1 MGHESRNSRR
11 NLEARLLST
20 AATAVTEVASC
31 ALFQVK
37 GYEISQPRGS
47 SVDPL
52 SIDEA
57 DCRSTVDRQS
67 IDTGEE
73 LQEWPVSNFSLFQP
87 SKIPLWLRSCGH
99 PTSRYHIFLFTELD
113 QQWLGR
119 TLSRSLLFPVV

>member
-11 NLEARLLST
+11 NLEARLLSM
-20 AATAVTEVASC
+20 AATAAVTEVAAASC

-57 DCRSTVDRQS
+57 
-67 IDTGEE
+67 
-73 LQEWPVSNFSLFQP
+73 
-87 SKIPLWLRSCGH
+87 
-99 PTSRYHIFLFTELD
+99 
-113 QQWLGR
+113 
-119 TLSRSLLFPVV
+119 